1 MSAKLSQPKKL
12 PKKRNVLQLDSQPA
26 PPTRRVNP
34 LTAFSSHPTAS
45 SSQPK
50 STMPPP
56 SQIQFKNPK
65 GKGKAVSLVSKR
77 DVPTD
82 SLWVDI
88 YEPCSEAE
96 LAVHPKKVEEVRRW
110 FCEAFEGG
118 PSGKLR
124 KYRKILALSGPAGAA
139 KTATLRVLSREM
151 SFSIT
156 EWRSCFE
163 DQYRAYGSDD
173 DYETLFTKFQN
184 FMSRATSCTSSLFP
198 STGGAERQ
206 VILLEDLPNILHQD
220 TQAKFHALLE
230 SLVDLP
236 RSTPI
241 VMILSDA
248 GVRSETGDD
257 EGGSWRRNTSSAVD
271 VRSAIPKSLLTGP
284 YVTHIAFNRIAPTLM
299 RKALHAMLNTHFAGL
314 TAAPPSKEA
323 LDLIVESVNGDIRSA
338 IMALQF
344 ACVVDAPASK
354 KGRAKTARGTST
366 RAMLEVIT
374 KRENSL
380 VLFHLLGK
388 ILYNKRK
395 GDPPN
400 ASASA
405 KDIQREKDSDLK
417 IKDPPRLP
425 PFFQEHDRAASRV
438 DVDMLYADS
447 PIDASLLSLY
457 IHQNYPQ
464 FCDDVE
470 ECADIAEWMSW
481 VDWSGGEAWYQANPH
496 RFHLLTLGTLH
507 SLPTPVTRRS
517 QKFYKPAYFEQLK
530 RERDTGCAVADVQ
543 GWLADGPHNHS
554 TRALSKAVI
563 ATELGAVLKTRT
575 APRSHQLFTHM
586 PFSYGNDDLQLLEE
600 SDVLSQ
606 HTHNDEAEW
615 AESHAKDFRG
625 GEGADDEVNPNGGW
639 LEGDDI
645 EEF

>member
-1 MSAKLSQPKKL
+1 MSAKLTQSKKP
-12 PKKRNVLQLDSQPA
+12 PKKRNVLQFNTQPA

-34 LTAFSSHPTAS
+34 LTAFSSQPATPS
-45 SSQPK
+45 TSQPK

-56 SQIQFKNPK
+56 SQTQSKNAK
-65 GKGKAVSLVSKR
+65 GKGKAVPLVSKR
-77 DVPTD
+77 DVPVD

-88 YEPCSEAE
+88 YEPASEAE

-110 FCEAFEGG
+110 FSEAFEGG

-151 SFSIT
+151 GFSIT
-156 EWRSCFE
+156 EWRSSFE
-163 DQYRAYGSDD
+163 DRYLADGGDD

-184 FMSRATSCTSSLFP
+184 FMSRATTCTNSLFP
-198 STGGAERQ
+198 SNGAEQQ

-248 GVRSETGDD
+248 GVRGETGVE
-257 EGGSWRRNTSSAVD
+257 EGSSWRRNTSSAVD

-299 RKALHAMLNTHFAGL
+299 RKALHAMLSTHFAGSP
-314 TAAPPSKEA
+314 AAPPSKEA

-344 ACVVDAPASK
+344 ACVVEAPVSK
-354 KGRAKTARGTST
+354 KGRTKAPRGTST

-405 KDIQREKDSDLK
+405 KDIQREKDADLK

-425 PFFQEHDRAASRV
+425 PFLQEHDRAASRV

-464 FCDDVE
+464 FCDDVD

-507 SLPTPVTRRS
+507 SLPSPVTRRS
-517 QKFYKPAYFEQLK
+517 QKFYKPAYFDQLK
-530 RERDTGCAVADVQ
+530 GERDAGCAVTDVQ

-554 TRALSKAVI
+554 TRALSKAVV
-563 ATELGAVLKTRT
+563 ATELGAVLKTRA

-586 PFSYGNDDLQLLEE
+586 PFSYGNDRLQPLEE
-600 SDVLSQ
+600 GDILSQ
-606 HTHNDEAEW
+606 HNHNDEGEW
-615 AESHAKDFRG
+615 AERHAEGIRG
-625 GEGADDEVNPNGGW
+625 GEGEDEEANLNGGW